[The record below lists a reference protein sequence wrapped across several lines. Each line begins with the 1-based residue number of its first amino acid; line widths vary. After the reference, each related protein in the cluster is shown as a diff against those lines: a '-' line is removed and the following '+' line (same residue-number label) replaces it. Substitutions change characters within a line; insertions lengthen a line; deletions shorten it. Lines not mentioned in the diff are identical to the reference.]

1 MDIKGFREYLISEMI
16 TTAKNESLHKEQ
28 VFINYVSDILIN
40 DYDSINGMDYECYVA
55 PVVGTKAFRGM
66 ELDAGY
72 LDLSTNTLNLLISD
86 YSETEMETL
95 KSEFVNMKAQK
106 MQAFF
111 ENILKGY
118 YSRSAEES
126 QSVVQFAR
134 DIVSNQSEI
143 YKLKLFLI
151 STNILS
157 ERIKTLDLP
166 AFKFQDRIYKVE
178 YDVIDIEKIFNAK
191 SLDFV
196 KEDIVISTK
205 DFGVDGIPCIK
216 ADIEATDYESYLAI
230 VSGNFLADI
239 YKKYGARLLEDNV
252 RSFLNVRG
260 GVNKGIRGTILNA
273 KDKFFTYNN
282 GISTTAKELEVGQIE
297 GKGLCITSFVDLQII
312 NGGQTTASLASA
324 SIKDK
329 ADLSGIYVQMKL
341 TKCKNNDQEFVR
353 KISKFANSQNKVT
366 NADLNSN
373 HAFYKRIEE
382 FSNGKRRIMAPAVNG
397 NTYQTVWFFERARGQ
412 YEQPKMKMTN
422 AERASYDRVN
432 PKSQKFTKTDIAKY
446 INSADML
453 PHNVAWGADV
463 NASKFQTAM
472 EKLWEKDDKLFNET
486 YYKDLIGKAIMF
498 KQIESTISE
507 QDWYKENKG
516 YRAQLVTYTFAKFV
530 ERVKS
535 CGKYV
540 NYKTVWDKQS
550 VPEEYKVDIT
560 NIAKLVYDA
569 IYDPNRTHANVGEYC
584 KREVCWKAIKEINYQ
599 LSDKT
604 LEKSLTSTDIKTIER
619 QGKKEQAFDN
629 SINSEMQIFNK
640 GFAHWER
647 LLTMGI
653 EQKVLHPKDEQA
665 IKLAIE
671 YCKYTKVTSITPR
684 QATAIITAE
693 TQLKECGIE

>member
-1 MDIKGFREYLISEMI
+1 
-16 TTAKNESLHKEQ
+16 
-28 VFINYVSDILIN
+28 
-40 DYDSINGMDYECYVA
+40 
-55 PVVGTKAFRGM
+55 
-66 ELDAGY
+66 
-72 LDLSTNTLNLLISD
+72 
-86 YSETEMETL
+86 
-95 KSEFVNMKAQK
+95 
-106 MQAFF
+106 
-111 ENILKGY
+111 
-118 YSRSAEES
+118 
-126 QSVVQFAR
+126 
-134 DIVSNQSEI
+134 
-143 YKLKLFLI
+143 
-151 STNILS
+151 
-157 ERIKTLDLP
+157 
-166 AFKFQDRIYKVE
+166 
-178 YDVIDIEKIFNAK
+178 
-191 SLDFV
+191 
-196 KEDIVISTK
+196 
-205 DFGVDGIPCIK
+205 
-216 ADIEATDYESYLAI
+216 
-230 VSGNFLADI
+230 
-239 YKKYGARLLEDNV
+239 
-252 RSFLNVRG
+252 
-260 GVNKGIRGTILNA
+260 
-273 KDKFFTYNN
+273 
-282 GISTTAKELEVGQIE
+282 
-297 GKGLCITSFVDLQII
+297 
-312 NGGQTTASLASA
+312 
-324 SIKDK
+324 
-329 ADLSGIYVQMKL
+329 
-341 TKCKNNDQEFVR
+341 
-353 KISKFANSQNKVT
+353 
-366 NADLNSN
+366 
-373 HAFYKRIEE
+373 
-382 FSNGKRRIMAPAVNG
+382 MAPAVNG

-453 PHNVAWGADV
+453 PHNVSWGADV
-463 NASKFQTAM
+463 NAGKFQTAM

-619 QGKKEQAFDN
+619 QGKKEKAFDN

-665 IKLAIE
+665 IKLAKE